1 MQMQPRNKPT
11 LLETSWPTLNAE
23 IKTINHPFVSKSFSR
38 FVRFR
43 RHFRM
48 KTNLGISLIAVKWRG
63 VEIIITIRWSL
74 FLQYLIQDAGWIIIL
89 DSGDFLT
96 RPFSSVLVFHLLA
109 AWRKRGT
116 KHWSGR
122 VIQERWLRSSLLS
135 AIIPN
140 YAQLIETI
148 VAIWLPRDEIH
159 DWTVLFSL
167 VKTPRS
173 WQFLRYSSRSDISSC
188 FSCFKIIRIL

>member
-1 MQMQPRNKPT
+1 
-11 LLETSWPTLNAE
+11 
-23 IKTINHPFVSKSFSR
+23 
-38 FVRFR
+38 
-43 RHFRM
+43 M
-48 KTNLGISLIAVKWRG
+48 KTNLAISLIAVKWRG

-140 YAQLIETI
+140 YAQLIETV

-159 DWTVLFSL
+159 DWTVLF
-167 VKTPRS
+167 
-173 WQFLRYSSRSDISSC
+173 F
-188 FSCFKIIRIL
+188 FS